1 MFIPENLEDLKR
13 IVQERL
19 EESARLE
26 FKRQL
31 PEPGKNE
38 DLAKD
43 LAAMANTEGGVIVY
57 GMEQD
62 NMGRAKTLRPFA
74 VSGAAE
80 RVTLVAQSSLDEPL
94 TLGSVRS
101 IISEDQRD
109 LGFLVVEVPRS
120 ARTPHFFQGAAWRRT
135 SKGNTPLTRR
145 RIGELFARSPGFAEE
160 FGLAVGRPSRG
171 FAKALSEPYQE
182 TDWNGRLQTREHHYL
197 VFENDG
203 EADVLD
209 AMWEWVTANG
219 PESLVPSA
227 LEDPFPLE
235 LLQPGVQVRVQVHRA
250 MGEPSNLK
258 VRTRWRDKD
267 GKQRE
272 QTWPVTW

>member
-1 MFIPENLEDLKR
+1 VFIPENLEDLER
-13 IVQERL
+13 IVRERI

-31 PEPGKNE
+31 PEPGQN
-38 DLAKD
+38 DVLAKD
-43 LAAMANTEGGVIVY
+43 MAAIANTEGGVIIY
-57 GMEQD
+57 GIEQD
-62 NMGRAKTLRPFA
+62 KTGRAKTLFPFPVA
-74 VSGAAE
+74 GVAE
-80 RVTLVAQSSLDEPL
+80 RVTLVAQNSLDEPL
-94 TLGSVRS
+94 ALGSVRS
-101 IISEDQRD
+101 IISEDQEG

-120 ARTPHFFQGAAWRRT
+120 ERAPHFFQGAAWGRT

-145 RIGELFARSPGFAEE
+145 RVGELFARSPGFAEE
-160 FGLAVGRPSRG
+160 FGLTVGRPGRV
-171 FAKALSEPYQE
+171 FAKALTEPYQE
-182 TDWNGRLQTREHHYL
+182 TDRDGRLSTRAHHYL
-197 VFENDG
+197 VLENDG

-219 PESLVPSA
+219 PEILLPSA

-235 LLQPGVQVRVQVHRA
+235 LLQPSVQVRIQVTRA

-258 VRTRWRDKD
+258 VRTRWRDKN
-267 GKQRE
+267 GKPHE